1 MSEKNLTKVRL
12 RAMEPED
19 LDFLYNIENDR
30 ELWNVGN
37 TNVPYS
43 RYVLHGY
50 IANATNDIY
59 SDGQVRMI
67 VENADGRTV
76 GMADLFDFNA
86 SHRRA
91 ELSIVVMRGFRRC
104 GYAEASVRYMLHY
117 AQRILHLN
125 QVYAVI
131 SIDNRPSIALF
142 DKCGFTTS
150 ANLPKWLF
158 DGEKY
163 TDAVVMSKFF

>member
-1 MSEKNLTKVRL
+1 
-12 RAMEPED
+12 
-19 LDFLYNIENDR
+19 
-30 ELWNVGN
+30 
-37 TNVPYS
+37 
-43 RYVLHGY
+43 
-50 IANATNDIY
+50 
-59 SDGQVRMI
+59 
-67 VENADGRTV
+67 
-76 GMADLFDFNA
+76 MADLFDFNA

-91 ELSIVVMRGFRRC
+91 ELSIVIMKGCRRC
-104 GYAEASVRYMLHY
+104 GYAEAAVRYMLHY

-125 QVYAVI
+125 QVYAMI
-131 SIDNRPSIALF
+131 SVDNKPSIALF

>member
-1 MSEKNLTKVRL
+1 MNQPKVML

-19 LDFLYNIENDR
+19 LDFLYAVENDR
-30 ELWNVGN
+30 EVWGVSN
-37 TNVPYS
+37 TSVPYS
-43 RYVLHGY
+43 RYVLHDY

-59 SDGQVRMI
+59 ADGQVRMI
-67 VENADGRTV
+67 VENADGHTV

-91 ELSIVVMRGFRRC
+91 ELSIVIMRGCRRC
-104 GYAEASVRYMLHY
+104 GYAEAAVRYMLHY

-131 SIDNRPSIALF
+131 SVDNKPSIALF
-142 DKCGFTTS
+142 DKCGFIKS
-150 ANLPKWLF
+150 ANLQKWLF

-163 TDAVVMSKFF
+163 IDAVVMSKFF